1 MYIHPHICIVY
12 IQSLCIGLCIGLV
25 LTETCLAQWLTLYK
39 PAFFIQGEWFIS
51 WHYGTYTN
59 MQMETWC
66 EVEYSI
72 PENKVPV
79 HWTYIYHNRNLLK
92 RSPSLKPSSTY
103 FCRSTCSHVKKKAPK
118 KQCCARGRTN
128 KDRHNLLLL
137 HNQAH
142 DKKALEN
149 HFMLTYLGLDCVWG
163 GHILRKI
170 SQLSKVCLTSP
181 LMSHLSSSPMGVFP
195 TNYVTCKSLL
205 VCSLSCYNTIQC
217 NFYKGYSH
225 VSNFVN

>member
-92 RSPSLKPSSTY
+92 RSPSLKP
-103 FCRSTCSHVKKKAPK
+103 RAPIF
-118 KQCCARGRTN
+118 AAV
-128 KDRHNLLLL
+128 H
-137 HNQAH
+137 AV
-142 DKKALEN
+142 
-149 HFMLTYLGLDCVWG
+149 M
-163 GHILRKI
+163 LRKKHQRSSAVQEEGLTKTDTI
-170 SQLSKVCLTSP
+170 YCYCIIKHMTKKLWKITSCLR
-181 LMSHLSSSPMGVFP
+181 
-195 TNYVTCKSLL
+195 
-205 VCSLSCYNTIQC
+205 I
-217 NFYKGYSH
+217 
-225 VSNFVN
+225 